1 MKNKKRHQSVGFT
14 GGRRLT
20 SALPSLMFTR
30 THSPPSWLDGSWWNW
45 KLETELRQTRF
56 MVKTERSKSFCL
68 LCPRTL
74 GCYWGWSR
82 EHGGWGGGGGE
93 DGSKQM
99 SGQLHSPGTGS
110 KTEIHTGSYPSIKG
124 ANVSSGSTQ
133 FFFSFCP
140 RCTSHQS
147 QKEIPEMSFNS
158 MLQIFM
164 EHLRHWYLG
173 MVAEERLKSKDQELA
188 GHSFP
193 LEGKT
198 HVPDNVFRGALFE
211 GSLCDT
217 LTWEGFTKE
226 TVSLA
231 VG

>member
-1 MKNKKRHQSVGFT
+1 M
-14 GGRRLT
+14 
-20 SALPSLMFTR
+20 
-30 THSPPSWLDGSWWNW
+30 
-45 KLETELRQTRF
+45 KLETGDRVEANSVHGEDGEIKVFLSFVPADTWLLLRMEQRA
-56 MVKTERSKSFCL
+56 
-68 LCPRTL
+68 
-74 GCYWGWSR
+74 WGV
-82 EHGGWGGGGGE
+82 GGGGGE